1 MILKIHHV
9 TLVFYFISHVV
20 NFLVSALIEKIA
32 KPIITPKIP
41 RLNGCCKSF
50 GHWQSFFYLHSFLQ
64 NLLNRS
70 KFWIATRPDRHDSP
84 SHHLVSPVISLKLLL
99 NKFEVSNSRPPR
111 TAEVQN
117 RVSNTIPTLPRIEIL
132 AKKVF
137 DEMRLNYRFTNNG
150 RPKKLFWTENN
161 LIGVIFFWY

>member
-1 MILKIHHV
+1 M
-9 TLVFYFISHVV
+9 
-20 NFLVSALIEKIA
+20 
-32 KPIITPKIP
+32 
-41 RLNGCCKSF
+41 
-50 GHWQSFFYLHSFLQ
+50 
-64 NLLNRS
+64 
-70 KFWIATRPDRHDSP
+70 PDRHDPP
-84 SHHLVSPVISLKLLL
+84 SRHLLSPVISLKLLL

-117 RVSNTIPTLPRIEIL
+117 RVPNTIPTLPRIEIL

-161 LIGVIFFWY
+161 LIGVIFF